1 MKYKDEVVLFEA
13 RYYTTKSKNKTPILV
28 RILKRKRN
36 FLGITYYSYRV
47 ATTLAALNTVHKL
60 TIKFYTDLIIKA
72 ERVKG
77 EGKELGEEIRA
88 YVSNF
93 E

>member
-13 RYYTTKSKNKTPILV
+13 RYYTTKSKDKTPVLIRV
-28 RILKRKRN
+28 LKRKRK

-47 ATTLAALNTVHKL
+47 ASTLTALNTVHKL

-77 EGKELGEEIRA
+77 KGKELGEEIRA

>member
-1 MKYKDEVVLFEA
+1 MKYKNEVVLFEA
-13 RYYTTKSKNKTPILV
+13 RYYTTKSKDKTPILIRV
-28 RILKRKRN
+28 LKRKKN

-47 ATTLAALNTVHKL
+47 VTTLAALNTVHKL
-60 TIKFYTDLIIKA
+60 AIKFYTDTVIKA
-72 ERVKG
+72 ERLKG
-77 EGKELGEEIRA
+77 KGKELGEEIKA